1 MYEYKFLWKTMYHF
15 LDFEKPI
22 SILEGKIE
30 ELRNLS
36 SSDGINIGFE
46 VNKLEEQL
54 EKELK
59 KTYSKLSPWEKVKVA
74 RHPLRPH
81 PSDIIKKIFSNWQPL
96 AGDRNYAEDNAILG
110 GLAKFEDS
118 PCVII
123 GIEKGKTVDSRIF
136 HNFGMVRPEGYRK
149 AQRLINFANKFSLPV
164 FTFIDTAGAYP
175 GKGAEERGQAE
186 AIAKCIKTSLNST
199 VPIISVIT
207 GEGGSGGA
215 VALATG
221 NKVIMLEHSIYSVI
235 SPEGCASILWRSADN
250 NEQAANALKL
260 TAQDLIK
267 LNVIDEI
274 IPEPIGAAHRDH
286 NSIMLSI
293 QNSLRSNL
301 EELYKLKSDELISA
315 RKKRFIN
322 F

>member
-1 MYEYKFLWKTMYHF
+1 MYHF

-110 GLAKFEDS
+110 GLAKFEGC

-123 GIEKGKTVDSRIF
+123 GIEKGKTVDDRIF

-235 SPEGCASILWRSADN
+235 SPEGCASILWRSVDN

-260 TAQDLIK
+260 TAQDLLK

-286 NSIMLSI
+286 DSIMMSI

-301 EELYKLKSDELISA
+301 EELYKLKSEELISA

>member
-1 MYEYKFLWKTMYHF
+1 MYHF

-110 GLAKFEDS
+110 GIAKFEGS

-123 GIEKGKTVDSRIF
+123 GIEKGKTVDTRIF

-149 AQRLINFANKFSLPV
+149 AQRLIDFANKFSLPV

-221 NKVIMLEHSIYSVI
+221 NKVVMLEHSIYSVI

-250 NEQAANALKL
+250 YEQAANALKL
-260 TAQDLIK
+260 TAQDLLK

-286 NSIMLSI
+286 DTIMMSI
-293 QNSLRSNL
+293 QNSLRLNL
-301 EELYKLKSDELISA
+301 EELSKLKSEELILA

>member
-1 MYEYKFLWKTMYHF
+1 MYHF

-59 KTYSKLSPWEKVKVA
+59 KTYSKLSPSEKVKVA

-81 PSDIIKKIFSNWQPL
+81 SSDIIKKIFSNWQPL
-96 AGDRNYAEDNAILG
+96 AGDRNYAEDNAILAG
-110 GLAKFEDS
+110 IAKFEGS

-123 GIEKGKTVDSRIF
+123 GIEKGKTVDDRIF

-149 AQRLINFANKFSLPV
+149 AQRIINFANKFSLPV

-186 AIAKCIKTSLNST
+186 AIAKCIKTSLNSS

-215 VALATG
+215 VALATA

-235 SPEGCASILWRSADN
+235 SPEGCASILWRSADH

-260 TAQDLIK
+260 TAQDLLK

-286 NSIMLSI
+286 DTIMLSLR
-293 QNSLRSNL
+293 NSLRLNL
-301 EELYKLKSDELISA
+301 EQLYKLKSEELISA
-315 RKKRFIN
+315 RKKRFIG

>member
-1 MYEYKFLWKTMYHF
+1 MYHF

-36 SSDGINIGFE
+36 SGDGINIGFE
-46 VNKLEEQL
+46 VSKLEEQL

-96 AGDRNYAEDNAILG
+96 AGDRNYAEDNAVLG
-110 GLAKFEDS
+110 GIAKFGNFS
-118 PCVII
+118 CVVI

-149 AQRLINFANKFSLPV
+149 AQRLINLANKFNLPV

-186 AIAKCIKTSLNST
+186 AIAQCIKKSLNSS
-199 VPIISVIT
+199 VPIISTIT

-221 NKVIMLEHSIYSVI
+221 NRVIMFEHSIYSVI
-235 SPEGCASILWRSADN
+235 SPEGCSSILWRSADN
-250 NEQAANALKL
+250 NEQAANSLKL
-260 TAQDLIK
+260 TAQDLLTLK
-267 LNVIDEI
+267 VIDEI
-274 IPEPIGAAHRDH
+274 IPEPVGAAHRDPDAM
-286 NSIMLSI
+286 IM
-293 QNSLRSNL
+293 SLHDCLKSNL
-301 EELYKLKSDELISA
+301 IELQKLNSEELISS

>member
-1 MYEYKFLWKTMYHF
+1 MYHF

-36 SSDGINIGFE
+36 SSDGVNIGFE

-54 EKELK
+54 EKELI

-96 AGDRNYAEDNAILG
+96 AGDRNYAEDNAVLG
-110 GLAKFEDS
+110 GIAKFEDS

-123 GIEKGKTVDSRIF
+123 GIEKGKTVDTRIF

-149 AQRLINFANKFSLPV
+149 AQRLIDFANKFSLPV

-186 AIAKCIKTSLNST
+186 AIAKCIKTSLNSS

-260 TAQDLIK
+260 TAQDLLK

-286 NSIMLSI
+286 DTIMFSI

-301 EELYKLKSDELISA
+301 EELYKLKSEDLISA
-315 RKKRFIN
+315 RKSRFIN